1 MVDPKAVRVT
11 IDVERS
17 NDTISG
23 RLSTAGAE
31 PSPFYGWLELIDH
44 LEHAVGPDRER
55 LPGESERD
63 TQDRDA

>member
-23 RLSTAGAE
+23 RLSTAGAA
-31 PSPFYGWLELIDH
+31 PAPFYGWLELIDH
-44 LEHAVGPDRER
+44 LERAIAPSSPLRER
-55 LPGESERD
+55 DIRE
-63 TQDRDA
+63 ANA